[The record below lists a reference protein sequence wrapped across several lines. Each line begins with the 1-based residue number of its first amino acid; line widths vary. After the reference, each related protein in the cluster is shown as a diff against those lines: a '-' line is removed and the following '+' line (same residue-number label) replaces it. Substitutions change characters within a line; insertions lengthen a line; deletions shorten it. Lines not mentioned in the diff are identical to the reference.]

1 MEKERF
7 ERFDTCIN
15 AIAKR
20 IRQLKTLFSG
30 QLGVKGVHTFWLY
43 ILLSAPEGL
52 TAAEIAARCQ
62 VNPSLI
68 SREIEELEKK
78 GLLRPSEED
87 APARR
92 KYNARYTL
100 TEEGADVAH
109 AIQDIAMQVQDK
121 ADLGISPEELNS
133 FYVTLEKLVHN
144 FENILIAIS
153 PNGKERIRL

>member
-7 ERFDTCIN
+7 ERFDICIN

-43 ILLSAPEGL
+43 ILLSAPDGL
-52 TAAEIAARCQ
+52 TAAEIATRCQ

-78 GLLRPSEED
+78 GLLRPDEED
-87 APARR
+87 ATSHR
-92 KYNARYTL
+92 KYNARYAL
-100 TEEGADVAH
+100 TDEGREVAR
-109 AIQDIAMQVQDK
+109 AIQEIALDVQNK
-121 ADLGISPEELNS
+121 ADLGISPEELSS
-133 FYVTLEKLVHN
+133 FYATLEKLVRN
-144 FENILIAIS
+144 FDTMVISIS
-153 PNGKERIRL
+153 PNKEEKIRL